1 MGNDDNRRVILP
13 IIFKS
18 LFDGLQSS
26 SENIQTMA
34 SNVLSLYQEVDQELY
49 SSLYKSMGEKK

>member
-1 MGNDDNRRVILP
+1 MILP
-13 IIFKS
+13 IIFKA

-34 SNVLSLYQEVDQELY
+34 ANVLSLYQELDAGLY
-49 SSLYKSMGEKK
+49 HTLLRTVKEKK